1 MGRAVACH
9 EPVNAF
15 RVRII
20 EQRLHRIDCYI
31 TDIRSHE
38 KDNDFEI
45 KMAWKGVSLQGPN
58 LLYGKNAEY

>member
-1 MGRAVACH
+1 MRRPCCSSQIYMGRAVACH

-15 RVRII
+15 RVRSI

-45 KMAWKGVSLQGPN
+45 KMA
-58 LLYGKNAEY
+58 